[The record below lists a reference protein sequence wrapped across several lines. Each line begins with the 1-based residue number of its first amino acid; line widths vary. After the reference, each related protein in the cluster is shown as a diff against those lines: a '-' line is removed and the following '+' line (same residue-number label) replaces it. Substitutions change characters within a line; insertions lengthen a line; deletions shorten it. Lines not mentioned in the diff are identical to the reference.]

1 MCILSLM
8 FILILFLIIGSV
20 MVYLAQ
26 NNLMLVTLHLGTY
39 VLSDIP
45 LFYIIVGSLLIVAFG
60 MFIDLDHRR
69 IIERF
74 LNKISRG
81 KISLEPPKHIVHI
94 CHTWQFATGLF
105 LASSILF
112 MFGFRDLSILIY
124 ISYFTHML
132 IDALGKS
139 GPNPSNLFPAE
150 IHRFIAKLFS

>member
-1 MCILSLM
+1 MKTPLWLDISLHI
-8 FILILFLIIGSV
+8 FFT
-20 MVYLAQ
+20 A
-26 NNLMLVTLHLGTY
+26 TY
-39 VLSDIP
+39 ALYYAKRHKWERKY
-45 LFYIIVGSLLIVAFG
+45 FAGSLLIVAFG
-60 MFIDLDHRR
+60 MLIDLDHRR

-81 KISLEPPKHIVHI
+81 KISLELPKHIVHI

-139 GPNPSNLFPAE
+139 GSNPSNLFPAE